1 MLIGE
6 LARRSGVSARMLRHY
21 EALGLVHPQGRTG
34 SGYREYSADDVRR
47 VFHIESLRSL
57 GLSLRE
63 VGRALDDPDFAP
75 ARLVGELARRTRE
88 RIAAETELLTRLD
101 RISAAGPAGWED
113 VLRSAALL
121 RALGAWSADDRQRA
135 ALAAAEGG
143 PVPAEALADAV
154 LREPDPY
161 VAGAMRWALA
171 RTDGNALGPLA
182 RGLGSPDAEVR
193 ERAARS
199 LAALP
204 ADPGATA
211 LLRQA
216 LGHPDAE
223 VRDHAALALGARGH
237 TEAVPALVA
246 MVVAGRHDV
255 DAADALSLLARG
267 VAGAG
272 AAGGASAAGEPGAGS
287 GAGRES
293 GAVLVGG
300 AGAGAGAGVVGG
312 GDAGVGAVGGAGE
325 GDGAVGER
333 VVALLVEG
341 LAPGSAGVA
350 ARRRIAQ
357 ALAEIPGDAATRVL
371 VGLTRDED
379 RGVAVTAAYGVG
391 RRGE

>member
-21 EALGLVHPQGRTG
+21 EALGLVRPRGRTG
-34 SGYREYSADDVRR
+34 SGYREYGADDVRR
-47 VFHIESLRSL
+47 VFHVESLRSL

-75 ARLVGELARRTRE
+75 ARLVEELARRTRE

-101 RISAAGPAGWED
+101 RVRAAGPADWDD
-113 VLRSAALL
+113 VLRGAALL
-121 RALGAWSADDRQRA
+121 RALGAWNADDRQRA
-135 ALAAAEGG
+135 ALAAEGG

-161 VAGAMRWALA
+161 VAGALRWALA
-171 RTDGNALGPLA
+171 RTDGSALAPLA
-182 RGLGSPDAEVR
+182 RGLDSPAAEVR

-204 ADPGATA
+204 ADADADADTGVTA
-211 LLRQA
+211 LLRRA
-216 LGHPDAE
+216 LGHADAE

-255 DAADALSLLARG
+255 DAADALSRLAGEGGGVGDRVVGLLAEG
-267 VAGAG
+267 L
-272 AAGGASAAGEPGAGS
+272 EP
-287 GAGRES
+287 
-293 GAVLVGG
+293 GG
-300 AGAGAGAGVVGG
+300 AGA
-312 GDAGVGAVGGAGE
+312 
-325 GDGAVGER
+325 
-333 VVALLVEG
+333 
-341 LAPGSAGVA
+341 A

-357 ALAEIPGDAATRVL
+357 ALADIPGDAATRL
-371 VGLTRDED
+371 LLALTRDED
-379 RGVAVTAAYGVG
+379 RGVAVSAAYGAG